1 MRHTFDMTPFTRSS
15 IGFERLLDQL
25 GSLSQMDT
33 EDNYPPYNIEKVGED
48 RYRIALAVAGFQEA
62 DLTVT
67 AEGNALT
74 VTGKHTE
81 TNNSESMLYRG
92 IASRSFVRRF
102 SLAEH
107 VVVKEA
113 KLSNGL
119 LVIELEHQIPEA
131 MKPRRIAIG
140 GENHNRPETRKIA

>member
-25 GSLSQMDT
+25 GSLSQIDT
-33 EDNYPPYNIEKVGED
+33 EDNFPPYNIEKVGED
-48 RYRIALAVAGFQEA
+48 RYRIALAVAGFQES
-62 DLTVT
+62 DLAVT

-81 TNNSESMLYRG
+81 ANDPESMLYRG
-92 IASRSFVRRF
+92 IASCSFIRRF

-107 VVVKEA
+107 IVVKEA

-140 GENHNRPETRKIA
+140 GESHNRPATRKIA

>member
-1 MRHTFDMTPFTRSS
+1 MRHTFDTIPFTRSS
-15 IGFERLLDQL
+15 IGFERLLEQL

-62 DLTVT
+62 DLAIT
-67 AEGNALT
+67 AEGNVLT

-81 TNNSESMLYRG
+81 TNNAESMLYRG
-92 IASRSFVRRF
+92 IPSRSFIHQF
-102 SLAEH
+102 NLAEH

-119 LVIELEHQIPEA
+119 LAIELEHQTLEV

-140 GENHNRPETRKIA
+140 GESQSRPEMRKIA

>member
-25 GSLSQMDT
+25 GSLSQMDS
-33 EDNYPPYNIEKVGED
+33 EDSYPPYNIEKASED
-48 RYRIALAVAGFQEA
+48 RYRIALAVAGFQES
-62 DLTVT
+62 DLAVT
-67 AEGNALT
+67 AEGNVLI
-74 VTGKHTE
+74 VSGKHAE
-81 TNNSESMLYRG
+81 ADKPGDILYRG
-92 IASRSFVRRF
+92 IASRSFVRQF

-140 GENHNRPETRKIA
+140 GESNSRPEARKVA